1 MRPRFTVGAVILLA
15 TGAVVVGLRATRYSP
30 QAVRPDNA
38 AGDATCLSCHGQNA
52 SYEESAHRLTS
63 RLPTRAAI
71 LGSFRHGENVLRTS
85 NPSLYF
91 HMDSTASGFFET
103 AVIGRAPDTSV
114 RMERIAFVTGLRKGQ
129 SYLYWHGD
137 RLYQLPISYW
147 RDIGWVNSPSYA
159 DGRPNF
165 ERPIPPR
172 CLECHAT
179 AFESLPDPVLV
190 NRYRPTGARLGISC
204 ETCHGAGREHV
215 GRERSPLRAVLPP
228 AIVNPA
234 RLPRER
240 QLRRLRP
247 LSQWDRPAS
256 NRAILVCAWAAPREA
271 IHPLRG
277 TGYDPTRR
285 AR

>member
-1 MRPRFTVGAVILLA
+1 MTPPASPVTART
-15 TGAVVVGLRATRYSP
+15 RATRRARTVSP
-30 QAVRPDNA
+30 RD
-38 AGDATCLSCHGQNA
+38 
-52 SYEESAHRLTS
+52 S
-63 RLPTRAAI
+63 RLARPSSAASDTVKTSCAPRI
-71 LGSFRHGENVLRTS
+71 RHSTS
-85 NPSLYF
+85 TWN
-91 HMDSTASGFFET
+91 STASGCYET
-103 AVIGRAPDTSV
+103 AVIGRAPDTSA

-129 SYLYWHGD
+129 SYLYWHAD
-137 RLYQLPISYW
+137 RLYQL
-147 RDIGWVNSPSYA
+147 PSYA